1 MSYGACEGNT
11 MQTSRRGGF
20 CMSALEGSRGVEEKM
35 PANVLVERKK
45 HILGAGLEKHGSQ
58 SIYCL

>member
-1 MSYGACEGNT
+1 

-58 SIYCL
+58 SIDGL